1 MLPYYQE
8 AVMALTRTSARVAA
22 VGSLGGLALLLAAPA
37 AVAATESVTNG
48 SFQAP
53 GTNGADP
60 TGWTATNLGAET
72 APFRASIATYDATGQ
87 FPPPMGTPG
96 GDTAGNFA
104 SESFYQVGSA
114 TGVIGYGGR
123 QVLTTPVSSASA
135 PKVGFSTVESFFPS
149 NTKVSW
155 AGAVLQ
161 LELSSGASTDTLR
174 YVAPF
179 AAGGYS
185 GTPSDQDTSTT
196 KTVVLPAIPAKV
208 WSTTAALDVAA
219 DASSRFGLSRFT
231 ITAVTYGD
239 LENRTSAG
247 GSPFPN
253 ITTYWKDV
261 SLTAGNTPPAA
272 LPDAAQAVLLPL
284 VGLGAL
290 VAVVAVRRSR
300 RA

>member
-1 MLPYYQE
+1 M
-8 AVMALTRTSARVAA
+8 
-22 VGSLGGLALLLAAPA
+22 
-37 AVAATESVTNG
+37 
-48 SFQAP
+48 
-53 GTNGADP
+53 
-60 TGWTATNLGAET
+60 
-72 APFRASIATYDATGQ
+72 
-87 FPPPMGTPG
+87 
-96 GDTAGNFA
+96 
-104 SESFYQVGSA
+104 
-114 TGVIGYGGR
+114 
-123 QVLTTPVSSASA
+123 
-135 PKVGFSTVESFFPS
+135 
-149 NTKVSW
+149 
-155 AGAVLQ
+155 LQ
-161 LELSSGASTDTLR
+161 LELSSGASTDRLR
-174 YVAPF
+174 YIAPF

-208 WSTTAALDVAA
+208 WSTTAARDVAA
-219 DASSRFGLSRFT
+219 DASARFGLSRFT

-261 SLTAGNTPPAA
+261 SLTTGAPPAA

-290 VAVVAVRRSR
+290 GTVVAVRRSR